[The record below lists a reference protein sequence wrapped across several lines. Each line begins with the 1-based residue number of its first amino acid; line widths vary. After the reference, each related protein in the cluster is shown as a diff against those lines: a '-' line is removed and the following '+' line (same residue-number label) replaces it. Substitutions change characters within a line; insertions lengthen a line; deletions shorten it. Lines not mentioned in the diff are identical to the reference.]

1 MISKVILETGP
12 LEKLAERHLARFVD
26 AREWREIR

>member
-1 MISKVILETGP
+1 MRC
-12 LEKLAERHLARFVD
+12 AEELGGIVATENVRHLARFVD